1 VRLAI
6 IGTGIAGMAAAYL
19 LGRQHEI
26 TVFEQSGTIGGH
38 ANTVTV
44 NDNGRPLGIDTGF
57 VVFNPERYP
66 NLVRLF
72 DQLGVET
79 QETDMSF
86 SVRCHGCN
94 LEYSPQ
100 TLRTLFAQTRNLL
113 RPSHYRMIR
122 DGLRAVHDARAFL
135 AESNGVAQSL
145 RGFIAAQGYSRAFAD
160 HLLVPLAAAIWSS
173 SPAETLDMPAEFCLR
188 FFDNHRM
195 LETRDKP
202 TWRTVSGGSQSYVR
216 RLTADFRDRIRLN
229 CGIARVRRDS
239 DAVTLTDVHGQSHTF
254 DGVIVAAHAD
264 QSLRMLA
271 DPSDA
276 ERELLGSF
284 SYSRNNTVLHTD
296 ASVLPQQRVLHSAWN
311 YELED
316 CRSNSTSADSHL
328 RGNGQ
333 PASIAARGGNGTPG
347 LPRDELTKSNDRH
360 VSLTYYMNRLQRL
373 DAARQYCVTLNRQR
387 PVSEERVLRRIDYEH
402 PIFSRRALEA
412 QRRLPALN
420 GVRRTWYC
428 GAHFG
433 YGFHEDGLA
442 SALAVAKGFGIT
454 L

>member
-1 VRLAI
+1 MRIAI

-19 LGRQHEI
+19 IRRRHEI
-26 TVFEQSGTIGGH
+26 TVFEQSDYIGGH

-44 NDNGRPLGIDTGF
+44 SERGRPLGVDTGF

-72 DQLGVET
+72 DQLGVAT

-86 SVRCHGCN
+86 SVHCRCCN

-100 TLRTLFAQTRNLL
+100 TLRTLFAQKRNLI

-122 DGLRAVHDARAFL
+122 DGLRAVHDARDFL
-135 AESNGVAQSL
+135 AHANGSVRTLAEY
-145 RGFIAAQGYSRAFAD
+145 IAGRGYSRAFAD

-173 SPAETLDMPAEFCLR
+173 APAETLAMPAEFCLR

-202 TWRTVSGGSQSYVR
+202 TWRTVVGGSREYVR
-216 RLTADFRDRIRLN
+216 KLTAGFRDRIRLN
-229 CGIARVRRDS
+229 CGIARVRRS
-239 DAVTLTDVHGQSHTF
+239 ETEVALTDVHGQTHDF
-254 DGVIVAAHAD
+254 DGVVVAAHAD
-264 QSLRMLA
+264 QALRMLA

-276 ERELLGSF
+276 ERELLGAF
-284 SYSRNNTVLHTD
+284 SYSRNATVLHTD
-296 ASVLPQQRVLHSAWN
+296 RSVLPRRALLHSSWN

-316 CRSNSTSADSHL
+316 CRSYAPTNGHTSVGQTGASA
-328 RGNGQ
+328 GQ
-333 PASIAARGGNGTPG
+333 PVGPNGCEAGRESQVT
-347 LPRDELTKSNDRH
+347 LTDRH
-360 VSLTYYMNRLQRL
+360 VSLSYNMNRLQRL
-373 DAARQYCVTLNRQR
+373 DTDETYCVTLNRQR
-387 PVSEERVLRRIDYEH
+387 PIDERQVVGRFDYEH
-402 PIFSRRALEA
+402 PIFSRTALDA
-412 QRRLPALN
+412 QRRLPELN
-420 GVRRTWYC
+420 GARHTWYC

-433 YGFHEDGLA
+433 FGFHEDGLA
-442 SALAVAKGFGIT
+442 SALAVAKDFGIT